1 MKRSVQLC
9 IGLLC
14 VLSVMLVALCA
25 CSGSRP
31 GATVTVD
38 PIDDGGLA
46 GRPTVAVPFGTM
58 TFNDLMANNGTTI
71 YWSSLSKY
79 THSLRSG
86 TSAVF
91 PVSDNY
97 GGEMELQVE
106 FDAEQDRVTRAD
118 LHYKDL
124 VVSLLTDDTMVLMP
138 VLEAINE
145 HYKQE
150 G

>member
-14 VLSVMLVALCA
+14 VLSVMLVGLCA
-25 CSGSRP
+25 CSGNRP
-31 GATVTVD
+31 SATVTVN

-46 GRPTVAVPFGTM
+46 GRPTVAVPYGQM
-58 TFNDLMANNGTTI
+58 TFNDLMANNGSTI
-71 YWSSLSKY
+71 RWSKLALY
-79 THSLRSG
+79 THSLQSG

-91 PVSDNY
+91 PVADNF
-97 GGEMELQVE
+97 GGELELRVE
-106 FDAEQDRVTRAD
+106 FDADQDTVTRAD
-118 LHYKDL
+118 VHYKDMI
-124 VVSLLTDDTMVLMP
+124 VSILTDDTMVLVP